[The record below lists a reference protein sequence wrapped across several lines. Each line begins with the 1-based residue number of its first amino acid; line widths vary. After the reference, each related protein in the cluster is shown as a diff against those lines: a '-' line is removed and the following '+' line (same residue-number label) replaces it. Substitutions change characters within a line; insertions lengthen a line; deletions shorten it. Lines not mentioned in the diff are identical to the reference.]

1 MILVTAIHELL
12 EHQARLRPDAPALS
26 ARNTTLTYA
35 RLWHA
40 VRQAA
45 DHLAAQGV
53 ARHDRVAVYLEKRF
67 ETVAALWGTAAAGG
81 VFVPVNPLLKG
92 RQVAHVVRDSGA
104 RVLVT
109 STGRLAAVRDQLDD
123 AGLTTVLLVDLPDDA
138 APVDAPAGITV
149 RPWPAASDGAA
160 TGSAASDGVTEPAE
174 AGRATPGTGPA
185 GARGLPTGPDTDIA
199 AILYTSGSTGAP
211 KGVVLSHR
219 NLVAGATS
227 VSGYLGNT
235 ADDVLLAVLPLS
247 FDAGLSQLTT
257 AFAVGAHAVL
267 LDYLLP
273 RDVAAVCERYGV
285 TGITGVPPLWTQ
297 LATADWP
304 QRARRTL
311 RYFANTGGR
320 MPRTLLSELRDLFPT
335 AAPYLMYGLTESFR
349 STYLDPAQVDARP
362 DSIGRAIP
370 NAEVLVLRPDG
381 TPCGPDEPGEL
392 VHRGSLVAL
401 GYWND
406 PERTAAR
413 FRPVPGYDEPWRA
426 VPEPAV
432 WSGDTV
438 VRDAEGYL
446 YFVGRAD
453 EMIKTSGYR
462 VSPTEVEE
470 AALGTGLVREAVA
483 VGVPDDRLGQRI
495 VLVAAA
501 PDDVDTDR
509 LVKEMRQTLPTF
521 MLPAEVRLTG
531 TLPRNPNGKLDRP
544 AIRAQVTA
552 EVPA

>member
-1 MILVTAIHELL
+1 MILVTAIHQLL
-12 EHQARLRPDAPALS
+12 EHQARLRPGAPALS
-26 ARNTTLTYA
+26 ARGATLTYA
-35 RLWHA
+35 QLWSA
-40 VRQAA
+40 VRQAGTQ
-45 DHLAAQGV
+45 LAGLGV
-53 ARHDRVAVYLEKRF
+53 ARHDRVAVYLEKRA
-67 ETVAALWGTAAAGG
+67 ETVAALWGTSLAGG

-92 RQVAHVVRDSGA
+92 KQVAHVVRDSGA

-109 STGRLAAVRDQLDD
+109 SPSRLAAVRDHLGDT
-123 AGLTTVLLVDLPDDA
+123 GLTTVLLVDLPDGG
-138 APVDAPAGITV
+138 APVDVPEGLTV
-149 RPWPAASDGAA
+149 RPWPAVTDDDGAA
-160 TGSAASDGVTEPAE
+160 RADGAPPAE
-174 AGRATPGTGPA
+174 PPA
-185 GARGLPTGPDTDIA
+185 GPDTDIA

-219 NLVAGATS
+219 NLVVGATS
-227 VSGYLGNT
+227 VSGYLHNT

-273 RDVAAVCERYGV
+273 RDVTAACERYGV

-297 LATADWP
+297 LAAVDWP
-304 QRARRTL
+304 PRARETV

-320 MPRTLLSELRDLFPT
+320 MPGALLRELRDLFPA
-335 AAPYLMYGLTESFR
+335 AAPYLMYGLTEAFR
-349 STYLDPAQVDARP
+349 STYLDPSQVDLRP

-381 TPCGPDEPGEL
+381 SPCAPDEPGEL

-438 VRDAEGYL
+438 VRDADGYL
-446 YFVGRAD
+446 YFVGRDD

-483 VGVPDDRLGQRI
+483 LGVPDTRLGQRI
-495 VLVAAA
+495 VLVIAA
-501 PDDVDTDR
+501 PEPVDTDR

-521 MLPAEVRLTG
+521 MLPAEVRPVAG
-531 TLPRNPNGKLDRP
+531 LPRNPNGKLDRP
-544 AIRAQVTA
+544 AVRAQVTA
-552 EVPA
+552 PATAEVAR

>member
-1 MILVTAIHELL
+1 MIVTAIHRLL
-12 EHQARLRPDAPALS
+12 EQQARIRPDAPALS
-26 ARNTTLTYA
+26 SRDATLTYEQLWRAA
-35 RLWHA
+35 RRGGA
-40 VRQAA
+40 Y
-45 DHLAAQGV
+45 LAELGV

-67 ETVAALWGTAAAGG
+67 ETVAALWGTSVAGG

-92 RQVAHVVRDSGA
+92 KQVAHIVRDSGA
-104 RVLVT
+104 RVLIT
-109 STGRLAAVRDQLDD
+109 SSSRLAAVRDQLADT
-123 AGLTTVLLVDLPDDA
+123 GLTAVLLVDPPDGV
-138 APVDAPAGITV
+138 PPTDAPRELPV
-149 RPWPAASDGAA
+149 LPWPAASSDDAHPEDGPRTA
-160 TGSAASDGVTEPAE
+160 EP
-174 AGRATPGTGPA
+174 PS
-185 GARGLPTGPDTDIA
+185 GPDTDIA

-219 NLVAGATS
+219 NLVVGATS
-227 VSGYLGNT
+227 VSGYLKNT
-235 ADDVLLAVLPLS
+235 ADDVILAVLPLS

-257 AFAVGAHAVL
+257 AFAVGAHVVL

-273 RDVAAVCERYGV
+273 RDVPAVCERYGV

-297 LATADWP
+297 LATVDWP
-304 QRARRTL
+304 PRVRQGL

-320 MPRTLLSELRDLFPT
+320 MPRSLLLELRALFPA
-335 AAPYLMYGLTESFR
+335 AAPYLMYGLTEAFR
-349 STYLDPAQVDARP
+349 STYLDPAQVDRRP

-381 TPCGPDEPGEL
+381 TPCAPDEPGEL

-438 VRDAEGYL
+438 VRDADGYL

-495 VLVAAA
+495 VLVAVA
-501 PDDVDTDR
+501 PDAIDTDR
-509 LVKEMRQTLPTF
+509 LVKEMRQSLPTF
-521 MLPAEVRLTG
+521 MLPAEVRVAVA
-531 TLPRNPNGKLDRP
+531 LPRNPNGKLDRP
-544 AIRAQVTA
+544 AVRAHVTGEVTA
-552 EVPA
+552 

>member
-1 MILVTAIHELL
+1 MFVTTIHQHL

-26 ARNTTLTYA
+26 ARDATLTYA
-35 RLWHA
+35 ELWLA
-40 VRQAA
+40 VRQAGA
-45 DHLAAQGV
+45 RLAGLGV
-53 ARHDRVAVYLEKRF
+53 ARHDRVAVFLEKRF
-67 ETVAALWGTAAAGG
+67 ETVEALWGTSVAGG

-92 RQVAHVVRDSGA
+92 KQVAHVVRDSGA

-109 STGRLAAVRDQLDD
+109 SAGRLSAVRDHLGDT
-123 AGLTTVLLVDLPDDA
+123 GLTTVLLVDQPDGGTADDLPQVPGLEVRRWSDAADGEAPADA
-138 APVDAPAGITV
+138 APAKDQQP
-149 RPWPAASDGAA
+149 
-160 TGSAASDGVTEPAE
+160 
-174 AGRATPGTGPA
+174 
-185 GARGLPTGPDTDIA
+185 GPDTDIA

-219 NLVAGATS
+219 NLVVGATS
-227 VSGYLGNT
+227 VSGYLHNT

-257 AFAVGAHAVL
+257 AFAVGAHVVL

-273 RDVAAVCERYGV
+273 RNVTAACEKFGV

-297 LATADWP
+297 LAAVEWP
-304 QRARRTL
+304 SGARFAL

-320 MPRTLLSELRDLFPT
+320 MSAALLGELRELFPT

-349 STYLDPAQVDARP
+349 STYLDPAQVDERP
-362 DSIGRAIP
+362 GSIGRAIP

-381 TPCGPDEPGEL
+381 TPCAPDEPGEL

-438 VRDAEGYL
+438 VRDADGYL
-446 YFVGRAD
+446 YFVGRED

-470 AALGTGLVREAVA
+470 AALASGLVREAVA
-483 VGVPDDRLGQRI
+483 IGVPDDRLGQRI
-495 VLVAAA
+495 VLAVLA
-501 PDDVDTDR
+501 PEAVDTDR
-509 LVKEMRQTLPTF
+509 LLKEMRQTLPTF
-521 MLPAEVRLTG
+521 MLPAQVHVAATF
-531 TLPRNPNGKLDRP
+531 PRNPNGKLDRP
-544 AIRAQVTA
+544 AIRAELVA
-552 EVPA
+552 EVSE